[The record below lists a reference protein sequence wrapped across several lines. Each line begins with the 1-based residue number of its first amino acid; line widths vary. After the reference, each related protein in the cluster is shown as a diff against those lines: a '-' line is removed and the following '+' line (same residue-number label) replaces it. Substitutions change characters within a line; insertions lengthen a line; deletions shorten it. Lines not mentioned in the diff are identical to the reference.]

1 MKFGWFLSYCNL
13 YNLIKFGLMSSSIF
27 LCWCFLFLLVSALSS
42 ILERNW
48 FFFFFWKFVR
58 NLDTIVLTPW
68 KFNFIFFINL
78 LNILSRREKKRH
90 KSTMKWYSGMI
101 CWSTYNTI
109 LSPHLVVCC
118 HLRLL
123 PWIFLF
129 EHFVK
134 QV

>member
-13 YNLIKFGLMSSSIF
+13 YNLIKFGLLSSSIF

-48 FFFFFWKFVR
+48 FFFFWKFVR

-68 KFNFIFFINL
+68 KFNFVFFINL

-101 CWSTYNTI
+101 CWSAYNTI